1 MKPLRQYMRM
11 LRTLILGAVM
21 VLPGMFLAYLVWMM
35 AGNPTTEPLE
45 SLICNGIPLASI
57 GLGLFFG
64 WMSGEE
70 YSVKME

>member
-1 MKPLRQYMRM
+1 MRM

-21 VLPGMFLAYLVWMM
+21 VLPGMLLAYLVWMM

-70 YSVKME
+70 YSVPME